1 MGGELGSL
9 GAIDANFQGADGE
22 FRVAGLKLSDGLR
35 LAVLEFGS
43 DNLVRC
49 EDHKLASDDFTYLGL
64 SCEVRA
70 DDLSPSDS
78 KLVSGLDGGVAASL
92 DDLA

>member
-1 MGGELGSL
+1 MGWELGSL

-35 LAVLEFGS
+35 FTELEFGS
-43 DNLVRC
+43 DDLVRC
-49 EDHKLASDDFTYLGL
+49 EDHKLSSHDFTYLRL
-64 SCEVRA
+64 SCELRA
-70 DDLSPSDS
+70 DDFGPSDS
-78 KLVSGLDGGVAASL
+78 KLVSGLDGGVATSL